1 MFNNIG
7 KMLNLPKGQIDYSH
21 AINSP
26 EKLIEQ
32 FQKGAIETIIK
43 TNKLT
48 LGAQV
53 TEVKDEKQ
61 IEKIKELQDLK
72 KGK

>member
-1 MFNNIG
+1 MFNNLG
-7 KMLNLPKGQIDYSH
+7 KMLNLPAGQIDYSH

-32 FQKGAIETIIK
+32 FEKGAIETIIK
-43 TNKLT
+43 TDNLT

-53 TEVKDEKQ
+53 KEVKDEK
-61 IEKIKELQDLK
+61 
-72 KGK
+72 